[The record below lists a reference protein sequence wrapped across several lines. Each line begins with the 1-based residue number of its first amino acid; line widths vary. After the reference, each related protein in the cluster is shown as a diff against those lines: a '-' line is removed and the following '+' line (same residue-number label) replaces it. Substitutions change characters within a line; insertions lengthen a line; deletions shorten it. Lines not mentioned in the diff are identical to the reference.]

1 MKRTRKA
8 LLGVLVSGALLF
20 SAQAAELP
28 DTANDILRSALTTV
42 QQEIRDTGKISTTY
56 FSGSSDTVYIHALA
70 SQRNLYSVG
79 VLAVFS
85 DGTSTFKYGI
95 LNGENGK
102 LVVPVEYDLI
112 PSVWSDGRA
121 LLGRETAEQQYDF
134 WLADENGTLTPQTI
148 PNGYT
153 QATFDENS
161 GLFIL
166 SKRVQKP
173 LKDYRAP
180 NEPGVV
186 YVAQYAIADSNLNI
200 LRDNIDGGGS
210 EGHDTIIPPE
220 YHNGR
225 FIIQT
230 GSTLWTDA
238 KPMFYCNGT
247 FGLIDRTGNWI
258 GRHDYDY
265 LAWVDQHF
273 IARHGG
279 QYYMLDE
286 NGAET
291 PAYQFRYSDWAQ
303 EEVDAANEH
312 DLNFYPQYPKLD
324 ITRANFTVLAMKLY
338 HVFHPNAEIP
348 ESDVQFT
355 DCTEDDIPT
364 AVQEAAALGIIHGY
378 GDGTFR
384 PYKNISRA
392 EAASLLDN
400 LYRKIGGVYFPQF
413 SYSTYDDDAQIP
425 EWSQMG
431 VYWMQRFGIMKG
443 KSGNKFCPKDGYTAE
458 QAVVTMERMYQLL
471 NETEQINTE
480 EAFL

>member
-28 DTANDILRSALTTV
+28 DTANDILRSVLTTV

-56 FSGSSDTVYIHALA
+56 FSGDSDTVYIHALA
-70 SQRNLYSVG
+70 SQKNLYSVG

-102 LVVPVEYDLI
+102 LVVPVEYDLV
-112 PSVWSDGRA
+112 PSVWPDGRA
-121 LLGRETAEQQYDF
+121 LLGRETADQQYDF
-134 WLADENGTLTPQTI
+134 WLTDENGTLTPQTI

-153 QATFDENS
+153 QVTLDKNS
-161 GLFIL
+161 NLFIL
-166 SKRVQKP
+166 SKVVQKP
-173 LKDYRAP
+173 FHDNGMP
-180 NEPGVV
+180 NSNDTTGVS
-186 YVAQYAIADSNLNI
+186 QYAIADLNLNI
-200 LRDNIDGGGS
+200 LRDNIDGGGK
-210 EGHDTIIPPE
+210 GYDTIFPPE

-230 GSTLWTDA
+230 GGTLWTDA
-238 KPMFYCNGT
+238 QPMFYCNGT
-247 FGLIDRTGNWI
+247 FGLIDKTGNWI

-265 LAWVDQHF
+265 LAWVDRHF
-273 IARHGG
+273 IARRSG

-303 EEVDAANEH
+303 EEVNAANEH

-338 HVFHPNAEIP
+338 RAFYPDAEIP

-364 AVQEAAALGIIHGY
+364 AVQKAAALGIIHGY
-378 GDGTFR
+378 ADDTFR
-384 PYKNISRA
+384 PYKNITRQ
-392 EAASLLDN
+392 EAAAMLDR
-400 LYRKIGGVYFPQF
+400 LYKVLGGTVQDGSEQAF
-413 SYSTYDDDAQIP
+413 SDDAQFGDWARNSIYAMR
-425 EWSQMG
+425 EI
-431 VYWMQRFGIMKG
+431 GIMQG
-443 KSGNKFCPKDGYTAE
+443 KENNNFCPNAGYTAE
-458 QAVVTMERMYQLL
+458 QAVVTMERLYQAMIAR
-471 NETEQINTE
+471 Q
-480 EAFL
+480 

>member
-28 DTANDILRSALTTV
+28 DTANDILRSALTAV

-56 FSGSSDTVYIHALA
+56 FSGDSDTVYIHALS
-70 SQRNLYSVG
+70 SQKNLYSVG

-102 LVVPVEYDLI
+102 LVVPAEYDLV
-112 PSVWSDGRA
+112 PSVWPDGRA

-134 WLADENGTLTPQTI
+134 RLADENGTLTPQTI

-153 QATFDENS
+153 QVTLDKNS
-161 GLFIL
+161 NLFIL
-166 SKRVQKP
+166 SKVVQKP
-173 LKDYRAP
+173 FHDNGMP
-180 NEPGVV
+180 NSNGTTGVS
-186 YVAQYAIADSNLNI
+186 QYAIADLNLNI
-200 LRDNIDGGGS
+200 LRDNIDGGGK
-210 EGHDTIIPPE
+210 GYDTIFPPE

-230 GSTLWTDA
+230 GGTLWTDA
-238 KPMFYCNGT
+238 QPMFYCNGT
-247 FGLIDRTGNWI
+247 FGLIDKAGNWI

-265 LAWVDQHF
+265 LAWVDRHF
-273 IARHGG
+273 IASRGG

-303 EEVDAANEH
+303 EEVNAANEH

-338 HVFHPNAEIP
+338 RAFYPDAEIP
-348 ESDVQFT
+348 ESGVQFT

-364 AVQEAAALGIIHGY
+364 AVQKAAALGIIHGY
-378 GDGTFR
+378 DDGTFR
-384 PYKNISRA
+384 PYKTITRQ
-392 EAASLLDN
+392 EAAAMLDR
-400 LYRKIGGVYFPQF
+400 LYKVLGGTVQDGSEQAF
-413 SYSTYDDDAQIP
+413 SDDAQFGDWARDSIYAMR
-425 EWSQMG
+425 EI
-431 VYWMQRFGIMKG
+431 GIMQG
-443 KSGNKFCPKDGYTAE
+443 KENNNFCPNAGYTAE
-458 QAVVTMERMYQLL
+458 QAVVTMERMYQAM
-471 NETEQINTE
+471 I
-480 EAFL
+480 AKP